1 MVEKDG
7 FFLLLFSTVIS
18 WRPGRFVC
26 RHGVQETN
34 AARCGQSEEAENRRI
49 MKLQQL
55 KYLLAIADNGLNI
68 TAAAEKL
75 YTSQPGVSKQLK
87 LLEEE
92 LGIQIFTRKGK
103 SLGAITPAGQKII
116 DRSRVIM
123 QEVDNIRTLASDY
136 FEEEEGA
143 LSIATTH
150 TQARYVLPEIV
161 RAFRER
167 FPNVR
172 LDLHQGT
179 SEQIADM
186 VAANRIDFAIAT
198 GSHELF
204 GDLLLV
210 PSYRWERTII
220 VPNDHELTRLDRK
233 LTLDDL
239 AKYPLV
245 TYVFSF
251 GGESSLKRAFAER
264 GLEPDVVFTAR
275 DADVIKTYVRM
286 GMGVGIVAAMADEC
300 GDRNDLVR
308 IDASG
313 LFPVSTT
320 WIGFRKDA
328 VLRRYMQE
336 FLQLFAPHVSDRD
349 LDDIA
354 ASRSQASID
363 ALFPPARLPQRTGCD
378 DRLGPQDSMAKI
390 G

>member
-1 MVEKDG
+1 
-7 FFLLLFSTVIS
+7 
-18 WRPGRFVC
+18 
-26 RHGVQETN
+26 
-34 AARCGQSEEAENRRI
+34 

-92 LGIQIFTRKGK
+92 LGLQIFTRKGK
-103 SLGAITPAGQKII
+103 SLGEITPAGEQVIT
-116 DRSRVIM
+116 RARVIM
-123 QEVDNIRTLASDY
+123 QEVDNIRSIAADFY
-136 FEEEEGA
+136 REQEGS

-150 TQARYVLPEIV
+150 TQARYVLPDIV
-161 RAFRER
+161 AEFRR
-167 FPNVR
+167 RYPGVR
-172 LDLHQGT
+172 LNLHQGT

-186 VAANRIDFAIAT
+186 VTANQIDFAIAT
-198 GSHELF
+198 GSAELF
-204 GDLLLV
+204 PDLLLL

-220 VPNDHELTRLDRK
+220 VPRDHELTRLDRK
-233 LTLDDL
+233 ITLQDL
-239 AKYPLV
+239 AAHPLV

-251 GGESSLKRAFAER
+251 GGESSLKRAFAEQ

-313 LFPVSTT
+313 LFPISTT

-328 VLRRYMQE
+328 VLRRYMLD
-336 FLQLFAPHVSDRD
+336 FVRLFAPQFDERM
-349 LDDIA
+349 LEEIQ
-354 ASRSQASID
+354 RSPEQA
-363 ALFPPARLPQRTGCD
+363 TV
-378 DRLGPQDSMAKI
+378 DRLLADTELPMKSGCGDPATAAA
-390 G
+390 